1 MKILI
6 KGAGDL
12 ATGIAA
18 RLFRAGHRILMT
30 EIPVPL
36 TVRRTVAFSRA
47 VYEGSALVEETEAR
61 FAGTEKEAKEILSR
75 GDIAVMVDPEAS
87 CRNWFRPDVIVDAI
101 LAKKNLGTRIA
112 DAPFVIGVGPGFTA
126 GADCSCVV
134 ETKRGHYLGQVI
146 WRGSAIPNT
155 GVPGDVGGYT
165 TERLLRA
172 SADGI
177 MEPKVQIGD
186 KIEKGQIT
194 ALTGGVPVYAQMP
207 GIVRGLLQEGAE
219 VRKGLKIGDI
229 DARAHSS
236 YCYTISDKARAVGG
250 AVLEA
255 VSLYEKMAGQYAF
268 VTLAAGLGSRFGGS
282 KLETEIDGF
291 PLYIRALRRMQAFAG
306 FPSYLVAGPG
316 HMAEAAPEYGVTP
329 VENRDPRKGI
339 SHSLNLGLHRAL
351 EDNPGLRGVLFSVC
365 DQPWLDSATIQQIF
379 NTAALHPG
387 CIVCAGRGEER
398 GNPVLW
404 DRKYFPELM
413 NLEGDRGGKQI
424 MEKYKEKVRVVQ
436 AGEKELRDIDVREDL
451 PEAGGIK
458 KRRGDENYGSET

>member
-1 MKILI
+1 MTLEEMDPKTLYLVRNDDYIDKVTEINPNRALKLI
-6 KGAGDL
+6 KVPGFPWGDNS
-12 ATGIAA
+12 
-18 RLFRAGHRILMT
+18 
-30 EIPVPL
+30 
-36 TVRRTVAFSRA
+36 FSI
-47 VYEGSALVEETEAR
+47 E
-61 FAGTEKEAKEILSR
+61 EAKEILSR

-186 KIEKGQIT
+186 KVENGQIT

-207 GIVRGLLQEGAE
+207 GIVRGLLQEGTE

-236 YCYTISDKARAVGG
+236 YCHTISDKARAVGG

-339 SHSLNLGLHRAL
+339 SHSLKLGLHRAL
-351 EDNPGLRGVLFSVC
+351 EDNPGLKGVLFSVC

-404 DRKYFPELM
+404 DRKYFQELF
-413 NLEGDRGGKQI
+413 NLTGDEGGRQVMRRHEESLRI
-424 MEKYKEKVRVVQ
+424 VQ
-436 AGEKELRDIDVREDL
+436 ADPEELKDIDRKEDL
-451 PEAGGIK
+451 SI
-458 KRRGDENYGSET
+458 

>member
-47 VYEGSALVEETEAR
+47 VYEGRAQVEEIDAR
-61 FAGTEKEAKEILSR
+61 LARTEKEAKRILSR
-75 GDIAVMVDPEAS
+75 GDIAVMVAPEAS
-87 CRNWFRPDVIVDAI
+87 CRKWFRPDVIVDAI
-101 LAKKNLGTRIA
+101 LAKRNLGTSIS

-126 GADCSCVV
+126 GRDCSCVV
-134 ETKRGHYLGQVI
+134 ETKRGHFLGQVI
-146 WRGSAIPNT
+146 WKGSAIPNT

-177 MEPKVQIGD
+177 MDPKVQIGD
-186 KIEKGQIT
+186 KVEKGQIT

-236 YCYTISDKARAVGG
+236 YCYSISDKARAVGG

-255 VSLYEKMAGQYAF
+255 VSLYEKMAGRYAF
-268 VTLAAGLGSRFGGS
+268 VTLAAGLGSRFGGN
-282 KLETEIDGF
+282 KLEAEIGEV
-291 PLYIRALRRMQAFAG
+291 PLYVRALSRMQAFGG
-306 FPSYLVAGPG
+306 FPAYLVSASG
-316 HMAEAAPEYGVTP
+316 HMAEEALDYGVVP
-329 VENRDPRKGI
+329 IENREPQRGI
-339 SHSLNLGLHRAL
+339 SHSLKLGLSRAL
-351 EDNPGLRGVLFSVC
+351 EDNPDLKGVLFSVC
-365 DQPWLDSATIQQIF
+365 DQPWIEPATIQQIF

-387 CIVCAGRGEER
+387 SIVCAGCGDRR

-404 DRKYFPELM
+404 DRAYFLELAA
-413 NLEGDRGGKQI
+413 LEGDRGGKQI
-424 MEKYKEKVRVVQ
+424 MEKHRDKVRIVQ
-436 AGEKELRDIDVREDL
+436 AGEKELRDIDVKEDL
-451 PEAGGIK
+451 PGAERRNE
-458 KRRGDENYGSET
+458 RRGDEEYGSES

>member
-126 GADCSCVV
+126 GADCNCVV

-186 KIEKGQIT
+186 KVEKGQIT

-282 KLETEIDGF
+282 KLETEIDGL

-339 SHSLNLGLHRAL
+339 SHSLQLGFHRAL
-351 EDNPGLRGVLFSVC
+351 EDNPGLKGVLFSVC

>member
-101 LAKKNLGTRIA
+101 LAKKNLGTRIS
-112 DAPFVIGVGPGFTA
+112 DAPLVIGVGPGFTA
-126 GADCSCVV
+126 GADCNCVV

-186 KIEKGQIT
+186 KVVNGQIT

-219 VRKGLKIGDI
+219 VRKRLKIGDI

-339 SHSLNLGLHRAL
+339 SHSLQLGLHRAL
-351 EDNPGLRGVLFSVC
+351 EDNPGLKGVLFSVC

>member
-47 VYEGSALVEETEAR
+47 VYEGRAQVEEIEAQL
-61 FAGTEKEAKEILSR
+61 AGTENEAKRILNR
-75 GDIAVMVDPEAS
+75 GDVAVMIDPDAS
-87 CRNWFRPDVIVDAI
+87 CREWFRPDVIVDAI
-101 LAKKNLGTRIA
+101 LAKKNLGTRIS

-126 GADCSCVV
+126 GRDCSCVV
-134 ETKRGHYLGQVI
+134 ETKRGHFLGRVI
-146 WRGSAIPNT
+146 WRGGAIPNT

-186 KIEKGQIT
+186 KVEKGQIT
-194 ALTGGVPVYAQMP
+194 ALTGGMPVFAQMP

-255 VSLYEKMAGQYAF
+255 VSLYEKMAGRYAF
-268 VTLAAGLGSRFGGS
+268 VTLAAGLGSRFGGN
-282 KLETEIDGF
+282 KLETEIGGI
-291 PLYIRALRRMQAFAG
+291 PLYIRALRRMQIFGG
-306 FPSYLVAGPG
+306 FPSYLVSASG
-316 HMAEAAPEYGVTP
+316 HMAEEALDYGVVP
-329 VENRDPRKGI
+329 IENREPARGI
-339 SHSLNLGLHRAL
+339 SYSLKLGLQRAL
-351 EDNPGLRGVLFSVC
+351 KDNPDLKGVLFSVC
-365 DQPWLDSATIQQIF
+365 DQPWIEPATIQQIF

-387 CIVCAGRGEER
+387 SIVCAGCGEQR

-404 DRKYFPELM
+404 DRAYFLELAA
-413 NLEGDRGGKQI
+413 LEGDRGGKQI
-424 MEKYKEKVRVVQ
+424 MEKYGDKVRVVQ
-436 AGEKELRDIDVREDL
+436 AGEKELRDIDVKEDL
-451 PEAGGIK
+451 PGAERRNE
-458 KRRGDENYGSET
+458 RRGDEEYGSES